1 MCAQVARILA
11 SAEEWF
17 NDHAVRRIYEVVNRY
32 QLDRGSPIYCVD
44 SAITH
49 QLLQNIG
56 DPGKFAR
63 ILFNCVL
70 GGDGRTHYPRALVLC
85 MHVDGSHYLT
95 LVLVPVV
102 KILLVFDSLG
112 TGAPTKTSIAK
123 LAVAFKLRPDG
134 SVHHRKTVQQKET
147 PRSHCAVH
155 QIFIAIGACHRI
167 LPIFVSDSQSIV
179 STCALLNGAYILV
192 VKE

>member
-1 MCAQVARILA
+1 
-11 SAEEWF
+11 
-17 NDHAVRRIYEVVNRY
+17 VRRIYEVVNRY
-32 QLDRGSPIYCVD
+32 QLDRGSPILCVD

-49 QLLQNIG
+49 QLLQSIG

-70 GGDGRTHYPRALVLC
+70 GGDGRTHYPRALVFC

-95 LVLVPVV
+95 LLLVPAA
-102 KILLVFDSLG
+102 KSLLVFDSLG
-112 TGAPTKTSIAK
+112 TGAATKTLIAK

-134 SVHHRKTVQQKET
+134 SVQPRKTVQQRET

-167 LPIFVSDSQSIV
+167 LPIYVSDSQSIV

-192 VKE
+192 GKE

>member
-1 MCAQVARILA
+1 M
-11 SAEEWF
+11 
-17 NDHAVRRIYEVVNRY
+17 
-32 QLDRGSPIYCVD
+32 D

-70 GGDGRTHYPRALVLC
+70 GGDGRTHYPRALVFC

-95 LVLVPVV
+95 LVLVPAA
-102 KILLVFDSLG
+102 KSLLVFDSLG
-112 TGAPTKTSIAK
+112 TGASTKESIAK
-123 LAVAFKLRPDG
+123 LAVAFKLRSDG
-134 SVHHRKTVQQKET
+134 VQHRKTVQQKEN
-147 PRSHCAVH
+147 PRKHCAVH

-167 LPIFVSDSQSIV
+167 LPILVSDSQSIV
-179 STCALLNGAYILV
+179 STCALLYGAYILV